1 MTRRCRPRAALS
13 AALTRRRGAQFVK
26 GDIQSADLM
35 NFVLKE
41 DGIDTIMHFAA
52 QVCVLPRWLACL
64 QGPAQ
69 REPCVGALVL
79 L

>member
-1 MTRRCRPRAALS
+1 MLWP
-13 AALTRRRGAQFVK
+13 GAQFVK

-52 QVCVLPRWLACL
+52 QAR
-64 QGPAQ
+64 PA
-69 REPCVGALVL
+69 RTAE
-79 L
+79 